1 MQDNLADAEERIEKL
16 ITQKAD
22 YEQQL
27 KELEERLLDQ
37 EDEAG
42 ELGEKCKK
50 LGDEVKELKADV
62 EDLENALAK
71 VSVLPWPRQVSLC
84 LCLSVCLSLPPSFFF
99 FPFTPINTLCSYL
112 RYSGDYESSLCD
124 NASVSLTLSFF
135 VCLSLSVFQSL

>member
-1 MQDNLADAEERIEKL
+1 MADAEERIEKL
-16 ITQKAD
+16 IGQKAD

-71 VSVLPWPRQVSLC
+71 VRD
-84 LCLSVCLSLPPSFFF
+84 PPS
-99 FPFTPINTLCSYL
+99 PCH
-112 RYSGDYESSLCD
+112 
-124 NASVSLTLSFF
+124 SVSLPLPRPQSVSS
-135 VCLSLSVFQSL
+135 VCS